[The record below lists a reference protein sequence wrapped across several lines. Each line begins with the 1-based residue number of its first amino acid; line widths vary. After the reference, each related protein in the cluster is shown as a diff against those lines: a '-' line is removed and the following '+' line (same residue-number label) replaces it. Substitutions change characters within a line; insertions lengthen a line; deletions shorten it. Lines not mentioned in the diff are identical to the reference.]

1 MISFLGIILFLFL
14 ALMLFASS
22 LVISVVKWVLSL
34 FGLCEPGRWSV
45 NVDRRSTG
53 GQDAAGRTSG
63 ASRSSSSSSSS
74 GWHYSAEALMKK
86 RKRKKIIQ
94 PDEGEYV
101 DFEEV
106 K

>member
-1 MISFLGIILFLFL
+1 MISFVIFILLLFL

-22 LVISVVKWVLSL
+22 LVISIVRWVLSL
-34 FGLCEPGRWSV
+34 FGICSPGRWGV
-45 NVDRRSTG
+45 NFSR
-53 GQDAAGRTSG
+53 RTSNEKG
-63 ASRSSSSSSSS
+63 DARTTGTSHSSSSS

-86 RKRKKIIQ
+86 SKRKKIIQ